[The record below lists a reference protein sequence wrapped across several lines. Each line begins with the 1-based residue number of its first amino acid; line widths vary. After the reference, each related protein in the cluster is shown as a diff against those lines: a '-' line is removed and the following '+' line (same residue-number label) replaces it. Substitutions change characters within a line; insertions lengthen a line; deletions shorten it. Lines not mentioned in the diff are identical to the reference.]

1 MYPGVRATARKYPVT
16 SSLAGV
22 GEERHST
29 TRFAY
34 TREALPTV
42 GRRGDFPGVCATARK
57 YPVTSSLAGVG
68 EGFEYIISLKRPALK
83 D

>member
-1 MYPGVRATARKYPVT
+1 M
-16 SSLAGV
+16 
-22 GEERHST
+22 
-29 TRFAY
+29 
-34 TREALPTV
+34 PTV

-57 YPVTSSLAGVG
+57 YLVTSSLAGVG

>member
-1 MYPGVRATARKYPVT
+1 MA
-16 SSLAGV
+16 
-22 GEERHST
+22 
-29 TRFAY
+29 RFAY

-42 GRRGDFPGVCATARK
+42 GRRGGLSGVCVTAWK

-68 EGFEYIISLKRPALK
+68 EGFEYIISLKRPGLK